1 MAANRIDIMD
11 LRQLI
16 QLKINGE
23 SNRGSAEILSMHR
36 NTVNNYVRRMNASGI
51 SYSELL
57 DLSDAQLHEMFPSP
71 STMDGDRY
79 EELSQ
84 YFPYFKKQL
93 LLPGC
98 TREVLWKEYLQKH
111 PEGYGYTQFNE
122 HLNRWFEQ
130 TKVSGKL
137 EHKAGEKLFV
147 DYCGKKLHI
156 VDKTTGELQEVEVFV
171 AILPS
176 SGYTFVEAS
185 RSQKREDFI
194 QSVNNAL
201 QFYGGSPRTIVPDN
215 LKAAVSKASKYEPIL
230 NKTLKDLALHY
241 GSVVNPTRSY
251 SPQDKALVEGA
262 VKLVYQ
268 RIYFPLRNMSFFSLE
283 ELNEQ
288 LQVELKKYN
297 DTLMKTYQASRR
309 KLFLDLEQQ
318 YLQALPP
325 NPYLIKHYKRAKVQK
340 MGYVYLSE
348 EKNYYSAPYRYI
360 GKQVELQ
367 YNQQTV
373 EIYYQA
379 QRIASHK
386 REYRPGKYSTIK
398 EHLSSTHQFYDSW
411 SPEYFSQLA
420 QSIGPKTAEYV
431 AKLIQQQDYPEIG
444 YKQALGIIALK
455 KAFGKPRI
463 ERACILALTHDKCSY
478 RTVKRILENN
488 MDKVLEGQTEPVN
501 IPIHI
506 NIRGPKAFC

>member
-1 MAANRIDIMD
+1 
-11 LRQLI
+11 
-16 QLKINGE
+16 
-23 SNRGSAEILSMHR
+23 
-36 NTVNNYVRRMNASGI
+36 
-51 SYSELL
+51 
-57 DLSDAQLHEMFPSP
+57 
-71 STMDGDRY
+71 
-79 EELSQ
+79 
-84 YFPYFKKQL
+84 
-93 LLPGC
+93 
-98 TREVLWKEYLQKH
+98 
-111 PEGYGYTQFNE
+111 
-122 HLNRWFEQ
+122 
-130 TKVSGKL
+130 
-137 EHKAGEKLFV
+137 
-147 DYCGKKLHI
+147 
-156 VDKTTGELQEVEVFV
+156 
-171 AILPS
+171 
-176 SGYTFVEAS
+176 
-185 RSQKREDFI
+185 
-194 QSVNNAL
+194 
-201 QFYGGSPRTIVPDN
+201 
-215 LKAAVSKASKYEPIL
+215 
-230 NKTLKDLALHY
+230 
-241 GSVVNPTRSY
+241 
-251 SPQDKALVEGA
+251 
-262 VKLVYQ
+262 
-268 RIYFPLRNMSFFSLE
+268 MSFFSLE

>member
-1 MAANRIDIMD
+1 MAAKRIDIMEI
-11 LRQLI
+11 RQLI
-16 QLKINGE
+16 QLKISGV
-23 SNRGSAEILSMHR
+23 SNRSSAEILSVHR
-36 NTVNNYVRRMNASGI
+36 NTANYYVRQMNATGI

-57 DLSDAQLHEMFPSP
+57 ALSDVKLNELFPSP
-71 STMDGDRY
+71 SAMDSDRY
-79 EELSQ
+79 QELVH
-84 YFPYFKKQL
+84 YFPYFKQQL
-93 LLPGC
+93 LLPGS
-98 TREVLWKEYLQKH
+98 TREVLWKEYLLKH

-122 HLNRWFEQ
+122 HLNNWFTQ
-130 TKVSGKL
+130 TKASGKL
-137 EHKAGEKLFV
+137 EHKAGDKLFV

-156 VDKTTGELQEVEVFV
+156 INKETGELQEVEVFV
-171 AILPS
+171 AILPC
-176 SGYTFVEAS
+176 SGYTYVEAS

-194 QSVNNAL
+194 QSVNNTL
-201 QFYGGSPRTIVPDN
+201 QFYGGSPKAIVPDN
-215 LKAAVSKASKYEPIL
+215 LKSAVSKASKYEPVL
-230 NKTLKDLALHY
+230 NKSLKDLALHH

-268 RIYFPLRNMSFFSLE
+268 RIYFPIRNMSFFSLE

-288 LQVELKKYN
+288 IQIELKKYN
-297 DTLMKTYQASRR
+297 DYLMSTYQASRR

-318 YLQALPP
+318 HLQALPP
-325 NPYLIKHYKRAKVQK
+325 NHYQIKHYKRAKVHK

-348 EKNYYSAPYRYI
+348 GKNYYSVPYRYI

-367 YNQQTV
+367 YNQESV

-386 REYRPGKYSTIK
+386 RESRPGKYSTIK
-398 EHLSSTHQFYDSW
+398 EHLSSTHKFYDNW
-411 SPEYFSQLA
+411 SPEYFSKLA
-420 QSIGPKTAEYV
+420 QSIGPKTTEYV

-455 KAFGKPRI
+455 KAFGEPRI
-463 ERACILALTHDKCSY
+463 ERACIMALTHDWCSY

-488 MDKVLEGQTEPVN
+488 MDKALEKKAEAIK